1 MSTLPNF
8 TAQETSA
15 AQEPASVQPGQ
26 QTAIP
31 IPPAPQAAPQK
42 NKGGRPK
49 GAKNKPKTPP
59 GPQVPP
65 TPATSTAE
73 EELQRLAAEYRPVT
87 PPAGAAQP
95 GQPAA
100 AAAPTTGLPFV
111 ITGHLAL
118 IVVDTFIPSGMAFVL
133 NRYGWK
139 VTPDQLKLTEK
150 ERQDIEP
157 IMDAVVKQ
165 LTADPRVILLLAL
178 VGAYAGKIPAK
189 PARPKADVEA
199 ELKEALAELK
209 RMRDQMNGQ

>member
-8 TAQETSA
+8 TAETTSTTP
-15 AQEPASVQPGQ
+15 EPVAPGQ

-31 IPPAPQAAPQK
+31 VPPTPAATPPPK

-49 GAKNKPKTPP
+49 GAKNKPKAPP
-59 GPQVPP
+59 SAQVPP
-65 TPATSTAE
+65 TPAATPAE
-73 EELQRLAAEYRPVT
+73 EELKKLAAEYKPDQ
-87 PPAGAAQP
+87 AAQAPQP
-95 GQPAA
+95 GQAAPAA
-100 AAAPTTGLPFV
+100 PPPGQPFV

-118 IVVDTFIPSGMAFVL
+118 IVVDTFIPSGMAWML

-139 VTPDQLKLTEK
+139 ITPDQLKLTEK

-178 VGAYAGKIPAK
+178 VGAYAGKIPPK
-189 PARPKADVEA
+189 PAKAEKKPQQPA
-199 ELKEALAELK
+199 A
-209 RMRDQMNGQ
+209 